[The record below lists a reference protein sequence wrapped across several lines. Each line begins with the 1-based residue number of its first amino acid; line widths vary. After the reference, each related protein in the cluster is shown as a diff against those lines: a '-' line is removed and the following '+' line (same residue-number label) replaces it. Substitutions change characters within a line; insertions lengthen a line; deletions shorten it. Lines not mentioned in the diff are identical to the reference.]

1 MNLVLIGFVIQARK
15 EALCP
20 RHTGIGIAE
29 ERHLLTRNPQHFHAR
44 QCFSQT
50 RIAYAVVV
58 AAVVAV
64 GHHHHM
70 GVQPC
75 MGSRIQHT
83 GSQKQFIVLMGNDH
97 HDFTK
102 ICDFHFQLPL
112 HSTGS
117 NTGNNIL
124 LHEQI
129 ENHQRCNAQ
138 HHHREH
144 SRPVGRELTD
154 VAGNFL
160 QDHVIG
166 AAL

>member
-1 MNLVLIGFVIQARK
+1 MNLVLIGFVIQASK

-29 ERHLLTRNPQHFHAR
+29 EGNLLTGNPQQFHAR
-44 QCFSQT
+44 QRFTQT
-50 RIAYAVVV
+50 RIAYAVVA

-70 GVQPC
+70 RVQPC
-75 MGSRIQHT
+75 MGSRMQHT
-83 GSQKQFIVLMGNDH
+83 GRQKQFIVLMGNDY

-129 ENHQRCNAQ
+129 ENH
-138 HHHREH
+138 
-144 SRPVGRELTD
+144 
-154 VAGNFL
+154 
-160 QDHVIG
+160 
-166 AAL
+166 